1 MKRNSAVFILLF
13 CFSLILSLSVSAQ
26 ELEKSKVIYY
36 HGESENWLGDFTTE
50 FKGETITK
58 LGKVKYK
65 GTDVDSVGFV
75 LVTFD
80 TITGKSTSS
89 GSLAGLSTIDSPI
102 GEKGTRTSR
111 GVIGSNAKVNDSYS
125 KLEVVKVTV
134 EWGENKE
141 TFNLYKQ

>member
-1 MKRNSAVFILLF
+1 MKKIYTTFVLF
-13 CFSLILSLSVSAQ
+13 LCFLLILGLSVSAQ
-26 ELEKSKVIYY
+26 ESEKSKVISY
-36 HGESENWLGDFTTE
+36 HGESEHWLGDFTIE

-58 LGKVKYK
+58 LGKIKYK
-65 GTDVDSVGFV
+65 GEDIDSVGLV

-111 GVIGSNAKVNDSYS
+111 GIIGSNDQVNDSYS
-125 KLEVVKVTV
+125 KLEVVKVSV
-134 EWGENKE
+134 EWSEKTE
-141 TFNLYKQ
+141 SFNLYKK